1 MWWRTKMF
9 AASALRHSL
18 VISCLVLLLS
28 SCGFHLKKASDL
40 PQDLMTLEVN
50 ASDPNSAL
58 YEQLLSELARSN
70 VQVNKGL
77 RANSPMLRLTSDRL
91 DRRTLSLFKNG
102 QVAEYELIYSVS
114 YTLKRAGED
123 PIEQYFELYRNYQD
137 DPDNALAKA
146 NEMTILL
153 EELRKQAS
161 RRIVRELAQ
170 L

>member
-1 MWWRTKMF
+1 MF

-18 VISCLVLLLS
+18 VISCLVLLLG

>member
-1 MWWRTKMF
+1 MF

-18 VISCLVLLLS
+18 VISCLVLLS

>member
-1 MWWRTKMF
+1 MF
-9 AASALRHSL
+9 APSRLLNLMILGCLALM
-18 VISCLVLLLS
+18 LS
-28 SCGFHLKKASDL
+28 GCGFHLKRASDL
-40 PQDLMTLEVN
+40 PEELMTLEVT
-50 ASDPNSAL
+50 AQDPNSAL
-58 YEQLLSELARSN
+58 FAEVLQELEHSN
-70 VQVNKGL
+70 VLVNQNLSAK
-77 RANSPMLRLTSDRL
+77 SPTLTLKADSL
-91 DRRTLSLFKNG
+91 DRRVLSLFKNG

-114 YTLKRAGED
+114 YRLERANAE

-153 EELRKQAS
+153 DELRKQAS